1 MLGKRHHRNLA
12 AIAAMAIALPL
23 STPIYAQSE
32 ADCAARAE
40 RAARG
45 GPTVVGSAAVGAGGG
60 ALVGAVVGGRRSV
73 ARGAAAGA
81 LVGGATRAVVKNSD
95 YRRVYDDCMYGR
107 RY

>member
-1 MLGKRHHRNLA
+1 MSRKRQNRMLA
-12 AIAAMAIALPL
+12 VIAALALPL
-23 STPIYAQSE
+23 STPIHAQSE

-60 ALVGAVVGGRRSV
+60 ALVGAIVGGRRSV

-95 YRRVYDDCMYGR
+95 YRRVYDDCMYHR
-107 RY
+107 H